1 MSVEETLQP
10 SFTVTAELQPPQLA
24 VISQNSDAASES
36 YDSYANR
43 PLGAVA
49 DTSDQTTT
57 EVAEVESESLQQWT
71 LSQQKANGS
80 ASYQESVRSR
90 EGVKV
95 ADIPEEGENGG
106 EGDTDMGKSPVAV
119 ENSRETESP
128 GPDISEEM
136 PVESAAKESETEN
149 VPSPINTPPASST
162 AVQPS
167 NPSIPQNRPPP
178 ALNPNFQP
186 INRYSPH
193 KAPNFA
199 VPSPS
204 KPRSLFGRPK
214 KTVVEERDSF
224 AEDDRKIPR
233 QRPVEK
239 LKRMLERYESTSTRA
254 EGEGQGADGF
264 DVPGW
269 EEEVM
274 KPEETVGDEATGDV
288 GNGVMEG
295 QVQISSTDEK
305 GQSFTNDQEGQPA
318 THISPRDRSPS
329 PVRSSHSTRSLS
341 ASPAPRQNGFGTL
354 IESESSLGMPSEM
367 HFTQDDDLE
376 LASQHSTHSIPNVA
390 TQSLQHKRPPYL
402 SSPPPSPHRES
413 ATQSDP
419 RSHPSTVST
428 DPNGSHPS
436 AKGTTQEATQLVTED
451 ELVARSPSSP
461 PTIPKR
467 RTLPTARARL
477 AGRAV
482 ISQPADR
489 SRPYPTDA
497 LPHTIAAPPGRLLA
511 RKTPAPAT
519 VFEDTL
525 VDPRGDGDIEMR
537 DPSPIIEQETT
548 SAAPQ
553 STTADVSSPIT
564 APAVAEATYV
574 DPTLTSLPPP
584 APKRP
589 TPVKYGAKAAPVKEV
604 SPVPTP
610 TPGGLATPPPT
621 AGPSKSPHVSPAR
634 SSSPQPAPT
643 KSGRIPKRK
652 RRESSAS
659 MSTSSSSSEDVDI
672 HDESYRP
679 AVKPVTNIKGK
690 GKATNPL
697 KRLKQGTRSGSGSN
711 TTSASNSGKEAA
723 GSTTPLTEVSDI
735 PDRPFVLACWY
746 PNWFIGR
753 VRGIEQGKYDVDYE
767 DGTHS
772 LVAVDRVRRGILRV
786 GDKIKSEDH
795 KGEEFT
801 VVEQWDGDERG
812 VKVKGHRLALSRV
825 YLRQAVI
832 KSDFQDRIVTPQD
845 LGFDF
850 EPPAPSRPSM
860 NTSTKSISTTSDIFA
875 GKIFFITSTS
885 SASVANRNNQRDA
898 ASQITRNGGK
908 FVEKWHDLF
917 DLPTSGFGSTLTST
931 SAPFLIQE
939 TSQTSLT
946 PKALISLAKGIPCLS
961 MAYIEDV
968 IANPSVG
975 LSLPLSRG

>member
-1 MSVEETLQP
+1 MSMPVEETLQP
-10 SFTVTAELQPPQLA
+10 SFTVTAELHPLAQLA

-43 PLGAVA
+43 PLGTTA

-57 EVAEVESESLQQWT
+57 EVPDVESESLRQWT

-80 ASYQESVRSR
+80 YQESTSVRSR
-90 EGVKV
+90 EEGVVKPV
-95 ADIPEEGENGG
+95 EGNEDTA
-106 EGDTDMGKSPVAV
+106 EAVTDMAASAGAV
-119 ENSRETESP
+119 DNYRESQSP
-128 GPDISEEM
+128 GPDISAEM
-136 PVESAAKESETEN
+136 PFESATKGSESEN
-149 VPSPINTPPASST
+149 VPSPINTPPPPSST
-162 AVQPS
+162 AVQPL
-167 NPSIPQNRPPP
+167 NPSIAQNRLTP
-178 ALNPNFQP
+178 AFNPTFQP

-199 VPSPS
+199 IPSPA

-214 KTVVEERDSF
+214 KSVVEERDSF
-224 AEDDRKIPR
+224 AEDDRRIPR
-233 QRPVEK
+233 QQPVDK
-239 LKRMLERYESTSTRA
+239 LKRLLEHYDSTSTRGDGD
-254 EGEGQGADGF
+254 GEVVDAF

-274 KPEETVGDEATGDV
+274 KPQETVGDESAGDV
-288 GNGVMEG
+288 AEG
-295 QVQISSTDEK
+295 HGQAPAGDEK
-305 GQSFTNDQEGQPA
+305 HQNHAEDQHQA
-318 THISPRDRSPS
+318 IHTSHHDRSPS
-329 PVRSSHSTRSLS
+329 PARSSHSNKSLS

-367 HFTQDDDLE
+367 HFTQDDDLALE
-376 LASQHSTHSIPNVA
+376 SQHSTHSIPNVA
-390 TQSLQHKRPPYL
+390 TQSLQHNRPPYL
-402 SSPPPSPHRES
+402 SSPPPSPPRES
-413 ATQSDP
+413 TTQSDP

-428 DPNGSHPS
+428 DPNNSHPS

-451 ELVARSPSSP
+451 ELITRSTGSP
-461 PTIPKR
+461 PTFPAR
-467 RTLPTARARL
+467 RALPTARARL

-497 LPHTIAAPPGRLLA
+497 LPHTIAAPPSRLLA
-511 RKTPAPAT
+511 RRTPVPAP
-519 VFEDTL
+519 VFEDTF

-537 DPSPIIEQETT
+537 ESSPVVEQDA
-548 SAAPQ
+548 SSAPQ
-553 STTADVSSPIT
+553 STAADIVTSPI
-564 APAVAEATYV
+564 PIPPVAAATEATYV

-584 APKRP
+584 PPKRP
-589 TPVKYGAKAAPVKEV
+589 TPVKYGAKAIAAPTREI
-604 SPVPTP
+604 SPIPTP
-610 TPGGLATPPPT
+610 TPGRLATPPPT
-621 AGPSKSPHVSPAR
+621 AGPSKSPHISPAR
-634 SSSPQPAPT
+634 SPSAQPVST

-659 MSTSSSSSEDVDI
+659 MSASSSSSEDVDVY
-672 HDESYRP
+672 DESYRP
-679 AVKPVTNIKGK
+679 AAKPTTNKGK
-690 GKATNPL
+690 GKATNPNL
-697 KRLKQGTRSGSGSN
+697 KRLKKGTRSRSGSH

-723 GSTTPLTEVSDI
+723 GSTTPLTEVSDT

-753 VRGIEQGKYDVDYE
+753 VRGIEQGKYDIDYE

-772 LVAVDRVRRGILRV
+772 LVAVDRVRRGILRI

-801 VVEQWDGDERG
+801 VVEEWDGDERG

-825 YLRQAVI
+825 YLRPAVI
-832 KSDFQDRIVTPQD
+832 KADFQDRIISPQD

-850 EPPAPSRPSM
+850 EPTAPSRPSM
-860 NTSTKSISTTSDIFA
+860 NASTKSISTTSDIFA

-885 SASVANRNNQRDA
+885 SASVTNKNNQRDA
-898 ASQITRNGGK
+898 ASLIAKHGGK
-908 FVEKWHDLF
+908 FVEKWHDLL

-939 TSQTSLT
+939 TSQASLT

-961 MAYIEDV
+961 MAFIEDV
-968 IANPSVG
+968 IANPSVCLG
-975 LSLPLSRG
+975 LPVD